1 MALEDDDEPPPQW
14 RTAPWACERRARGGA
29 EGCRMRTGAD
39 RWPHSVST
47 HSRITGLFFPTQV
60 SEHVNRPRKTKSR
73 PEKPKAQGERPDA
86 GAPAGMLPGH
96 AGNLVRNLYRRIL
109 IAGKDYPTGLDAVK
123 KKAKAEFAKRAHLED
138 GLELR
143 RAVNYGRYMVRE
155 MQGVIML
162 KKYRAMRQRYVV
174 DPADAAAERRRG
186 ENEQHQS
193 SSSSSSPGA
202 TNTAATQPHDR
213 T

>member
-1 MALEDDDEPPPQW
+1 MRRSRPLAALGEHCRTYGISFSYTQPQLS
-14 RTAPWACERRARGGA
+14 ERGWGHER
-29 EGCRMRTGAD
+29 
-39 RWPHSVST
+39 
-47 HSRITGLFFPTQV
+47 
-60 SEHVNRPRKTKSR
+60 KSR

-193 SSSSSSPGA
+193 SSSSSSSPGA

-213 T
+213 P